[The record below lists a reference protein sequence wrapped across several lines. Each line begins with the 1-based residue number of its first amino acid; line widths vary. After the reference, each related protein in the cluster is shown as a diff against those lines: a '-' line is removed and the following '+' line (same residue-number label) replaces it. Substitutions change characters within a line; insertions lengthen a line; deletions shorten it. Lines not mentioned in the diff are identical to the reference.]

1 MNELELD
8 DDELESLKDLI
19 AYVGGRIPEE
29 HYSQRENFNA
39 VIDALDMDYLDDLD
53 VPDEWRVGTDGGRDL
68 PRTYGPEGE
77 ESFLDA
83 FDEVR
88 PGDRV
93 LWGDRKQPATVARVV
108 EPDDA
113 VGQSLTA
120 SVLRR
125 DPEAFRGNNQ
135 PEKDYEVGRDL
146 EQGDVF
152 LSSTPWNLTGRRFLL
167 IHGPRGGFYAIA
179 EPGPNHSTPALFR
192 VVRSFHKTR
201 MGQPGQGAWD
211 YETEVETFE
220 VVEEGDEPDEL
231 DPEGDLP
238 AYEDIRENVV
248 VGYDSENDEVG
259 HVEVGTV
266 EEVVQEGIEDAHSRA
281 LDAARNELPTVE
293 EDPGRVLPSVER
305 IEGTPEG
312 YSHSTVTVTGVFSE
326 DDRLRATLDTPAPWE
341 TPDDETP
348 ANEVLKS
355 TPYGDVEYMF
365 DSDREEWVINAS
377 ELSKVA
383 SVFRSFDYSV
393 YVEDDALELP
403 E

>member
-1 MNELELD
+1 MNQNDSGRFDATAYLND
-8 DDELESLKDLI
+8 D
-19 AYVGGRIPEE
+19 APARYR
-29 HYSQRENFNA
+29 A
-39 VIDALDMDYLDDLD
+39 TA
-53 VPDEWRVGTDGGRDL
+53 TDGGRDL
-68 PRTYGPEGE
+68 PRTYGPDGE
-77 ESFLDA
+77 TTFSEA

-88 PGDRV
+88 AGDRV

-108 EPDDA
+108 DPDDA

-125 DPEAFRGNNQ
+125 SPDDFRGSNQ

-201 MGQPGQGAWD
+201 MGRPGEGAWD
-211 YETEVETFE
+211 YETEVEAVE

-238 AYEDIRENVV
+238 VYEDIRENVV

-266 EEVVQEGIEDAHSRA
+266 AEVLQEGIEDSHARA
-281 LDAARNELPTVE
+281 LDEARDELPD
-293 EDPGRVLPSVER
+293 EDPEDERELPPVER
-305 IEGTPEG
+305 VELRPDG
-312 YSHSTVTVTGVFSE
+312 YSHSTVTVTGLFEEADGTV
-326 DDRLRATLDTPAPWE
+326 RATLDTPAPWE
-341 TPDDETP
+341 TPDDEKP
-348 ANEVLKS
+348 ANEVIKS
-355 TPYGDVEYMF
+355 TPYSDVEYKF
-365 DSDREEWVINAS
+365 DDDLNEWVLNAS
-377 ELSKVA
+377 ELGKVA
-383 SVFRSFDYSV
+383 STFKFHGYSV
-393 YVEDDALELP
+393 RVEEDAYELP
-403 E
+403 